1 MSEKSKARRVSFF
14 ATPDEYNQLRYFISQ
29 SPQRWSSASDFIRA
43 ATAHYISFLN
53 QDYDL
58 PALEIQ
64 RLNQLV
70 DTITVLSSNVGSLQ
84 DVVTHGFDSLL
95 QLTRGSNYLL
105 EIDDDGEL

>member
-1 MSEKSKARRVSFF
+1 MAAETKTRRVSFF
-14 ATPDEYNQLRYFISQ
+14 ATPDEYNQLQYFISQ
-29 SPQRWSSASDFIRA
+29 HPQKWPGASDFISA
-43 ATAHYISFLN
+43 ATVHYIGFLN

-64 RLNQLV
+64 RLNQLI

-84 DVVTHGFDSLL
+84 DVVTHGFDSLW

-105 EIDDDGEL
+105 EIDDSGEL

>member
-29 SPQRWSSASDFIRA
+29 YPQRWPSTSDFIRA

>member
-29 SPQRWSSASDFIRA
+29 YPHRWPSTNEFIRA
-43 ATAHYISFLN
+43 ATTHYISFLN

-105 EIDDDGEL
+105 ELDDDGEL